1 MAVKWCLAPI
11 DFICDHCALLSSE
24 ERIFMELEMEAK
36 KLIDKLELGS
46 KLDKDEWISLLDSC
60 SDEVR
65 EYAAEKARAV
75 AQSVYGNDV
84 FIRGIVEFS
93 NVCKNDCY
101 YCGIRAGNCNLERYK
116 LTEEDILQCCK
127 AGYRYGFRTF
137 VLQSGED
144 LSYTT
149 EDICRIVSRIKSEF
163 PDCAVTLSIG
173 EKSREDY
180 AAYKEAG
187 ADRYLLRHETAN
199 KAHYEKLHPDEMS
212 WDNRMRCLR
221 DLKELGF
228 QTGCGIMVGSPY
240 QTTECIADDMIFM
253 SEFKPEMIGI
263 GPFLPHKDTPF
274 KDEPKGSYE
283 MTLFLLSLCRL
294 MLPHVLLPATTAL
307 GTIRPDGREQGVLS
321 GANVIMPNLSPTE
334 VRDKYMLYDNKIC
347 TGDASDKC
355 HDCVEARMKL
365 IGYRVVVDRGDYRA

>member
-46 KLDKDEWISLLDSC
+46 KLDKAEWIRLLDSC

-365 IGYRVVVDRGDYRA
+365 IGYRVVVDRGDYRV

>member
-1 MAVKWCLAPI
+1 
-11 DFICDHCALLSSE
+11 
-24 ERIFMELEMEAK
+24 MELEMEAK
-36 KLIDKLELGS
+36 KLIDKLELEH

-65 EYAAEKARAV
+65 EYAAEKARTV

-180 AAYKEAG
+180 TAYKEAG

-365 IGYRVVVDRGDYRA
+365 IGYRVVVDRGDYRV